1 MTAQAMIHSDQH
13 THDREFLVFSL
24 GEEEYAIEIL
34 KVQEIRGY
42 ENVTRIANAPDFIK
56 GVTNLRGVIV
66 PILDMRI
73 KFSVSEAVYDRE
85 TVVIVTSINQ
95 RVVGVVVDRVSDVL
109 TLSKEQIAPAPE
121 FSVGLP
127 LSYLYGL
134 GNLDNRML
142 VLVDIEKLLNSEELA
157 LVDKVGGKDE

>member
-1 MTAQAMIHSDQH
+1 MTAQAMIQSDQH
-13 THDREFLVFSL
+13 TQDREFLVFSL

-142 VLVDIEKLLNSEELA
+142 VLVDIEKLLSSEELA

>member
-1 MTAQAMIHSDQH
+1 MTAQAQRVEQEQDG
-13 THDREFLVFSL
+13 REFLVFSL
-24 GEEEYAIEIL
+24 GEEEYALDIL

-42 ENVTRIANAPDFIK
+42 ENVTRIANAPPFIK

-73 KFSVSEAVYDRE
+73 KFAIAEATYDRE
-85 TVVIVTSINQ
+85 TVVIVTNLGD
-95 RVVGVVVDRVSDVL
+95 RVVGIVVDRVLDVL
-109 TLSKEQIAPAPE
+109 TLEPNQISPAPE

-127 LSYLYGL
+127 LAYLYGL

-142 VLVDIEKLLNSEELA
+142 VLVDIEKLLNSEEMA
-157 LVDKVGGKDE
+157 LVDKVSGGD

>member
-1 MTAQAMIHSDQH
+1 D
-13 THDREFLVFSL
+13 
-24 GEEEYAIEIL
+24 IL

-56 GVTNLRGVIV
+56 GVTNLRGLIV
-66 PILDMRI
+66 PIIDMRV
-73 KFSVSEAVYDRE
+73 KFSVGEAKYDRE
-85 TVVIVTSINQ
+85 TVVIVTNIGE
-95 RVVGVVVDRVSDVL
+95 RVVGVVVDSVSDVL
-109 TLSKEQIAPAPE
+109 TLAPEQIAAAPE

-127 LSYLYGL
+127 LAYLYGL

-157 LVDKVGGKDE
+157 LVDKVGGEI